1 MKHKPY
7 KNWILDDTPLTK
19 EEKILLKKHLQICP
33 ECRQLNSAWQA
44 SEQYIRSASQQVPQ
58 PGFTQRW
65 KSQIIFRKENEKSKQ
80 TRRNLILLV
89 AIMVLASAIYML
101 QNNLFA
107 TWIVSA
113 LSLTTSLF
121 FSISKLLAQFNA
133 ALNRSPV
140 LFYGFT
146 LLTFGAILS
155 LLTSLVFL
163 IWNLLKNKAQPSSNE
178 VEN

>member
-1 MKHKPY
+1 MNHKPF

-19 EEKILLKKHLQICP
+19 EEKILLRKHLQICSQ
-33 ECRQLNSAWQA
+33 CRQLKSAWHV
-44 SEQYIRSASQQVPQ
+44 SEQHMRHANRQLPQ

-65 KSQIIFRKENEKSKQ
+65 QSRLLYRKEHERYKQ
-80 TRRNLILLV
+80 IRRNLILLV
-89 AIMVLASAIYML
+89 AIMVMASAIYML

-107 TWIVSA
+107 TWVVSA

-146 LLTFGAILS
+146 ILAFGAILS

-163 IWNLLKNKAQPSSNE
+163 IWNLLKSKAQPLSNE

>member
-1 MKHKPY
+1 MNHKPF
-7 KNWILDDTPLTK
+7 KNWILDDAPISK
-19 EEKILLKKHLQICP
+19 EEKILLKKHLRVCP
-33 ECRQLNSAWQA
+33 QCRRLNSAWRA
-44 SEQYIRSASQQVPQ
+44 SEQHMKLANRQLPH

-65 KSQIIFRKENEKSKQ
+65 QSRLLYRKEHEKSKQ
-80 TRRNLILLV
+80 TRRNLFLLV
-89 AIMVLASAIYML
+89 TMMVIASAIYML

-113 LSLTTSLF
+113 LSMTTSLF

-133 ALNRSPV
+133 ALNQSPV
-140 LFYGFT
+140 LFYGLILF
-146 LLTFGAILS
+146 TFGAILS

-163 IWNLLKNKAQPSSNE
+163 IWNLLKNKAQPSTNE

>member
-1 MKHKPY
+1 MKHRPF
-7 KNWILDDTPLTK
+7 KNWILDETLLSR

-33 ECRQLNSAWQA
+33 QCQQLHSAWQA
-44 SEQYIRSASQQVPQ
+44 SAQHIKNATLQLPQ

-65 KSQIIFRKENEKSKQ
+65 QSRLHHRKEHEKSQFIQRY
-80 TRRNLILLV
+80 LILVV
-89 AIMVLASAIYML
+89 AVMVMASATYML

-107 TWIVSA
+107 AWVVSA

-133 ALNRSPV
+133 ALNRSPM
-140 LFYGFT
+140 LLYGFT

-155 LLTSLVFL
+155 MLTSLAFL
-163 IWNLLKNKAQPSSNE
+163 IWNLLNNKSQASANE
-178 VEN
+178 MEK

>member
-1 MKHKPY
+1 MNHKPF
-7 KNWILDDTPLTK
+7 KNWILDDTSLTK
-19 EEKILLKKHLQICP
+19 EEKILLKKHLQVCP
-33 ECRQLNSAWQA
+33 QCRQLNSAWQA
-44 SEQYIRSASQQVPQ
+44 SEQHMKLASRQLPQ

-65 KSQIIFRKENEKSKQ
+65 QYQLLYRKEHERSKQ
-80 TRRNLILLV
+80 TRLNLILLV
-89 AIMVLASAIYML
+89 TIMVMASAIYML

-107 TWIVSA
+107 TWVVSA

-133 ALNRSPV
+133 TMNRSPV

-163 IWNLLKNKAQPSSNE
+163 IWNLLRNKTQPSTNE
-178 VEN
+178 AEN

>member
-1 MKHKPY
+1 MNHKPF
-7 KNWILDDTPLTK
+7 KNWILDDTPLSK
-19 EEKILLKKHLQICP
+19 ENKILLKKHLQACP
-33 ECRQLNSAWQA
+33 QCRQLDSAWKA
-44 SEQYIRSASQQVPQ
+44 SEQHIRNAVRQVPQ

-65 KSQIIFRKENEKSKQ
+65 QSRLLYRKEHEKSII
-80 TRRNLILLV
+80 TRRTLFLLV
-89 AIMVLASAIYML
+89 VIMVIASAIYML
-101 QNNLFA
+101 QNNLFT

-133 ALNRSPV
+133 GMNRSPV

-146 LLTFGAILS
+146 LITFGAILS

-163 IWNLLKNKAQPSSNE
+163 IWNLLRNKAQPSTNE
-178 VEN
+178 AEN